1 MKELPVNCGID
12 YRGSQQVKN
21 LFSFSNQFHSFYG
34 AQQLSLDFGYIK
46 VWIASDSSNL
56 SSEIQS
62 HLLKLDVFRHLDG
75 AIGLLMLQPRKKKSS
90 VEDND
95 GEFESNASTMSSSSV
110 LSSLSGVDIDAY
122 DIDVLND
129 KTIPNRQKWLDLRL
143 RGGKSKKGLLPFC
156 LKVQEMK

>member
-1 MKELPVNCGID
+1 M
-12 YRGSQQVKN
+12 KN

-75 AIGLLMLQPRKKKSS
+75 AIGLLMLQPRKKKSN

-110 LSSLSGVDIDAY
+110 LSSLSGVH
-122 DIDVLND
+122 IDVSSLSLGTACN
-129 KTIPNRQKWLDLRL
+129 PLRNL
-143 RGGKSKKGLLPFC
+143 TPR
-156 LKVQEMK
+156 